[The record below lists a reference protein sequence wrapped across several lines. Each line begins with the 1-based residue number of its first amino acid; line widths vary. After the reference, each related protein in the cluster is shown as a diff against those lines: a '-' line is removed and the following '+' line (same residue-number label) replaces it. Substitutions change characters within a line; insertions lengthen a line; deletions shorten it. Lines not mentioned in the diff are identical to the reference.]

1 MAKYNLFVGSENGT
15 FKGLNTASN
24 TFSNLN
30 DIKSLNK
37 QKEILKLCWK
47 NAELQ
52 DEVCLIKS
60 ILKSSFK

>member
-15 FKGLNTASN
+15 FKGLNTSAN

-30 DIKSLNK
+30 NIKSLNK

-47 NAELQ
+47 NVDLQ
-52 DEVCLIKS
+52 DEVSYGKCN
-60 ILKSSFK
+60 